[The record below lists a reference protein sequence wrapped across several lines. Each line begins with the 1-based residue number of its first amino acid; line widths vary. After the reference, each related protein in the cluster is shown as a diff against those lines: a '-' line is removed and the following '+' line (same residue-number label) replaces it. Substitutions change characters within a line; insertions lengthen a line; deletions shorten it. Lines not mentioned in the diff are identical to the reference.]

1 MTSITRR
8 LLVAVIAA
16 VPVAAFTPSAQAQAY
31 PAKAIRVVV
40 PFAAGSATDTVARIY
55 TQKMGELLAASMI
68 VDNRAG
74 ANGSI
79 GADLVAK
86 APADGYT
93 VLVGTNTTNA
103 AINSLMKKVP
113 FDFEKDFAP
122 VSFLGSIPLLV
133 CVNNDFPAK
142 TLKELIAMAKSRP
155 GTITFATASA
165 SQRVSSE
172 MLASMTGMKLVH
184 VPYKSSPNAVTD
196 LMSGQVQMFTADLAV
211 TLSQVKGGKI
221 RALAV
226 TSAQRS
232 PLAPEVPTVN
242 EAADLKTYE
251 LIAWFALFAPAATP
265 RDVIARLNDAAKR
278 SAEARDLRERF
289 SPIGLE
295 VASSTPEQLAA
306 RVKTEAA
313 KWSKAMSEAG
323 IEAE

>member
-8 LLVAVIAA
+8 LPVAVIAA

-251 LIAWFALFAPAATP
+251 LIAWFALFAPAATS
-265 RDVIARLNDAAKR
+265 RDVIARLNDATKR

-289 SPIGLE
+289 APIGLD

>member
-184 VPYKSSPNAVTD
+184 VPYKSSSDIIADMLAGRIEAVFAPTAF
-196 LMSGQVQMFTADLAV
+196 LLAQVRE
-211 TLSQVKGGKI
+211 GKLLGLGI
-221 RALAV
+221 
-226 TSAQRS
+226 SSPQGIRS
-232 PLAPEVPTVN
+232 PIEVPSVSEAAIPGYEYATWYGFIASSKAPVQVLEPLSRAIREISEEKDVKDKYAAQGINPRVITLREFDAYIKADMDKLAPIIKAVG
-242 EAADLKTYE
+242 
-251 LIAWFALFAPAATP
+251 
-265 RDVIARLNDAAKR
+265 AK
-278 SAEARDLRERF
+278 AN
-289 SPIGLE
+289 
-295 VASSTPEQLAA
+295 
-306 RVKTEAA
+306 
-313 KWSKAMSEAG
+313 
-323 IEAE
+323 